1 MSDRSL
7 TDAAPDAT
15 TERPGRR
22 PDPVQRLA
30 VFAVRWLVIKPGWW
44 LLRRTGRALWRGRD
58 LHAAWWAAVATYA
71 AAATAHATGTP
82 WQAVAATAVGLAVA
96 AGWVQTRWPR
106 LPLPPDTLAGAVAI
120 AGVWSAVAVAVGPW
134 TRPAA
139 ASWAVWTLT
148 LTVWWWRNPEA
159 RDWRHLRAR
168 VRNWRATLP
177 VVLAELGAAGVVIA
191 ERPPIAPTGRVDFPL
206 RLPIR
211 VTREMLDAPKMRREI
226 ESAMHWPADSIRG
239 VEQDPRHR
247 ASSRVRLVWHEGRIK
262 ARTVDA
268 AQIVIPASA
277 YDPLWHGVDDDG
289 NDVLIST
296 CVRGVGISRGLYG
309 GMTGSA
315 KTNLLRLIAYLR
327 AHCPD
332 VLIWVIDLKNNGAT
346 FAALLPRIDR
356 IAVTWEQAS
365 QMLQDAAAMIPLRG
379 RLLCPEDNQVL
390 PLSPDI
396 PAVVIIGDEVATL
409 LGKKPANRV
418 PIAAANAVTSKGRAL
433 GVGAEFASQ
442 YMAQANLHPDLLPN
456 FDRSFCGRT
465 RTKADAQHLLSR
477 WNRLDTPGL
486 PTGAFY
492 VQEGGE
498 DPWLLFTPMVTD
510 MMLAEAAAETQHL
523 APRLE
528 EPTAGELPFYADRWK
543 DLPDHLLPYCS
554 AEQREMVKAAR
565 ARQAAAAGEGVTRL
579 RTAAA
584 AAPPRLVVTERIDDP
599 SDDGD
604 ASRAALDAMCDA
616 LEAAAASGELVR
628 TKDLV
633 EIAERHGRSRSWATA
648 RAGAWHRQGV
658 TSQAGRGR
666 YRVACHPGEVRAR
679 VGEVEAGLGVGRR
692 ARPGGDRP

>member
-139 ASWAVWTLT
+139 ASWAVWTLA

-177 VVLAELGAAGVVIA
+177 VVLAELGAAGVVVA
-191 ERPPIAPTGRVDFPL
+191 ARPRVEAGGRVVFPL
-206 RLPIR
+206 RMAIG
-211 VTREMLDAPKMRREI
+211 VTRAALDKLRPQI
-226 ESAMHWPADSIRG
+226 EAGMHWPEGSIKEIRH
-239 VEQDPRHR
+239 DPAHTS
-247 ASSRVRLVWHEGRIK
+247 AARVLLVWQDGKIK
-262 ARTVDA
+262 ARKVAFD
-268 AQIVIPASA
+268 QSKVPQSIH
-277 YDPLWHGVDDDG
+277 DPLWIGIDDQG
-289 NDVLIST
+289 RDVFMPQYT
-296 CVRGVGISRGLYG
+296 KTGMTRGLYG
-309 GMTGSA
+309 GMPSSA
-315 KTNLLRLIAYLR
+315 KSNLLRMIARLR
-327 AHCPD
+327 AYCPD
-332 VLIWVIDLKNNGAT
+332 TLIIVIDRKNAGMT
-346 FAALLPRIDR
+346 FASLLPRIDW
-356 IAVTWEQAS
+356 IATTRDEAARVMEAF
-365 QMLQDAAAMIPLRG
+365 AAAVPLRG
-379 RLLCPEDNQVL
+379 QMLRPEHNQVL
-390 PLSPDI
+390 PLSEEVPG
-396 PAVVIIGDEVATL
+396 VVIIYDEFAED
-409 LGKKPANRV
+409 LGKRRHNQ
-418 PIAAANAVTSKGRAL
+418 PIIDAARIGLSQGRA
-433 GVGAEFASQ
+433 GGWGAEIASQ
-442 YMAQANLHPDLLPN
+442 YLSQGSLHPELRPL
-456 FDRSFCGRT
+456 FDRGAAGRT
-465 RTKADAQHLLSR
+465 VSRADAQFVLR
-477 WNRLDTPGL
+477 DWNRVDCTLL
-486 PTGAFY
+486 PLGAFY
-492 VQEGGE
+492 LQIPGEVQ
-498 DPWLLFTPMVTD
+498 PRLVYTPEVTD
-510 MMLAEAAAETQHL
+510 EMLARAAAETAHL

-528 EPTAGELPFYADRWK
+528 ASTAERLPHYAGRWGR
-543 DLPDHLLPYCS
+543 LPDHLLPYCS